1 MFFVIVWNN
10 EKRIQKRN
18 FRWNIPLFF
27 FFLLLCLT
35 RYILF
40 QGTIQR
46 CKEMHSQ
53 ADRTD
58 VRGKNRGR
66 GKVHIQPRSKHERWV
81 LEGIGNLAHTPL
93 CSAINFRHGCSKQTY
108 SLCSISCLRILF
120 YGTTIRSPW
129 IRTIHCAIRMKLH
142 SSLLNVNFNVEHT
155 CGGFQKWTVNP
166 TAIITV
172 KFPVSDQWEN
182 KISLPASR
190 CVMQECFIYIINFSR
205 EI

>member
-1 MFFVIVWNN
+1 MKQWKTSPKEEFSVKYFS
-10 EKRIQKRN
+10 N
-18 FRWNIPLFF
+18 FFF
-27 FFLLLCLT
+27 FFLVYTCLT
-35 RYILF
+35 HYFLF

-58 VRGKNRGR
+58 IRGKNRGR

-142 SSLLNVNFNVEHT
+142 SSLLNVNFNVEHVRRISEMNRKSY
-155 CGGFQKWTVNP
+155 CDHYCQVSGFWSMRK
-166 TAIITV
+166 
-172 KFPVSDQWEN
+172 
-182 KISLPASR
+182 
-190 CVMQECFIYIINFSR
+190 
-205 EI
+205 